1 MNINNKIKTIENAQA
16 EIQNRLSTA
25 RTIAWN
31 LYRKHFHNF
40 FTSGEYRA
48 VFPWL
53 VETPTINHGTL
64 CSGGERIPQVYVS
77 GDVWRIASSIRR
89 DAYRAHENMLT
100 EKARD
105 SREHISEFETEIR
118 VLQKRLEREQKRLAK
133 TQKTLRRAHYAS
145 RGLTPSN

>member
-1 MNINNKIKTIENAQA
+1 MNINDKIKTIENAQA
-16 EIQNRLSTA
+16 EIQNRLGTA

-40 FTSGEYRA
+40 FTPGEYGA

-64 CSGGERIPQVYVS
+64 CSGGERIPQAYVS

-89 DAYRAHENMLT
+89 DAYRAHEDMLT

-105 SREHISEFETEIR
+105 YQEHISEFETEIR
-118 VLQKRLEREQKRLAK
+118 VLQKRLEREQKRFTK
-133 TQKTLRRAHYAS
+133 TQKILRRAYCSS
-145 RGLTPSN
+145 RGITSSN